1 MKSNSKSRSR
11 LLSLSMFGVLPF
23 PESTPVLVKQ
33 ELGLELVIVLAL
45 WGCTATLTLPLRLE
59 LGGTK

>member
-1 MKSNSKSRSR
+1 MKSNSKSRSK

-23 PESTPVLVKQ
+23 PESAPVLVKQ

-45 WGCTATLTLPLRLE
+45 WGCTAVIPLPLRLE